1 MTLLALVQSGVAAP
15 AQPLRPYFTELCE
28 SLGASM
34 IYDPE
39 RLSIEV
45 FVDDSV
51 VDANTSVSLGLI
63 ITELVINALKH
74 AFPAQKRGKVLIDYR
89 SGGGTWTLSVRDDGI
104 GSAHRPKSR
113 EGQIFPQTL

>member
-1 MTLLALVQSGVAAP
+1 MRIIASCPSPPFNAISAASHLGNVT
-15 AQPLRPYFTELCE
+15 LRPYFTELCE

-45 FVDDSV
+45 IVDDSV

-74 AFPAQKRGKVLIDYR
+74 AFPAQKRGKVIIDYR
-89 SGGGTWTLSVRDDGI
+89 SAEESGRF
-104 GSAHRPKSR
+104 R
-113 EGQIFPQTL
+113 